1 MKQNAI
7 QLGGVTLLILFILS
21 ISIALTINVTIL
33 YRVDISLLAIDQQ
46 SGLSKAVL
54 MDNYHQ
60 LLNYLNLPWIQSL
73 EMPDFPSSANG
84 LNHFFEVKRLFLVDY
99 LVVLISGIGSLFF
112 IRYLKK
118 YQLGWTLI
126 RPFQVLIVAPVVLG
140 IVMMISF
147 DQLFIVF
154 HEVLFNNEDWMFN
167 PSTDPIINVLPE
179 AFFMHCFI
187 LAILLMEIQ
196 FVIGYY
202 WSKKQIRI

>member
-46 SGLSKAVL
+46 SGLAKAVL
-54 MDNYHQ
+54 MDNYHH
-60 LLNYLNLPWIQSL
+60 LLSYLNFPWIRSL

-118 YQLGWTLI
+118 HQLGWTLI

-140 IVMMISF
+140 VVMMISF

-196 FVIGYY
+196 FIIGYY

>member
-196 FVIGYY
+196 FIIGYY

>member
-54 MDNYHQ
+54 MDNYHH
-60 LLNYLNLPWIQSL
+60 LLSYLNFPWIRSL

-118 YQLGWTLI
+118 HQLGWTLI

-140 IVMMISF
+140 VVMMISF

-196 FVIGYY
+196 FIIGYY